1 MNDNEHVRIAVTLSE
16 VMNYAQY
23 QNGIRTIKS
32 IIISSDSTESIR
44 DMVLK
49 VSCDDGII
57 RSDEIGVNEL
67 SPESD
72 LEIKDFDISVN
83 ASELAEIT
91 ERITVDLLFELKTQ
105 DTVIASLSKKITVLA
120 YDEWQGLSYSP
131 ELITAFITPNEAH
144 ISKILSRASVY
155 LNNWTSDP
163 SFNAYQTSLSGTGS
177 CPEKRASRRFLRKFY
192 PPSFFW
198 QGLFLRGPLW
208 DRRLFASLKTRDG
221 AGDRPACVR

>member
-105 DTVIASLSKKITVLA
+105 DTVIASLSKKSQCWLMMNGRGYRIV
-120 YDEWQGLSYSP
+120 
-131 ELITAFITPNEAH
+131 PN
-144 ISKILSRASVY
+144 S
-155 LNNWTSDP
+155 
-163 SFNAYQTSLSGTGS
+163 
-177 CPEKRASRRFLRKFY
+177 
-192 PPSFFW
+192 
-198 QGLFLRGPLW
+198 
-208 DRRLFASLKTRDG
+208 
-221 AGDRPACVR
+221 